1 MHATLLFQLQHTLER
16 VRAQRV
22 PLHKATDQF
31 SLRLMLTS
39 TLRILRELYAATS
52 SSYPNYMLMRRIHL
66 LEQQAHPLALPGEVG
81 VGTWNLLHTYLL
93 ATLEA
98 TLQAETK
105 TNQAEGRYEPLLAGY
120 ASLH

>member
-1 MHATLLFQLQHTLER
+1 
-16 VRAQRV
+16 
-22 PLHKATDQF
+22 
-31 SLRLMLTS
+31 MLAS

-52 SSYPNYMLMRRIHL
+52 SSSPNYLLMRRIHL
-66 LEQQAHPLALPGEVG
+66 LEQQAQPLARPSEVG

-105 TNQAEGRYEPLLAGY
+105 TYQAESRHEPLLAGY
-120 ASLH
+120 APLR